1 MPIQQ
6 YENISGY
13 GTVVQKL
20 MPVLLKQQDTKI
32 EITQPMDAAKNIT
45 QDTIE
50 VFKNQNIQRRSKWSY
65 TINCYQAT
73 SNILINSPYIDSSQ
87 SNKTKK
93 VTYILE
99 ENKIQIQS
107 ANSYPKIILSNKITY
122 NPSITNK

>member
-6 YENISGY
+6 YENMSGY
-13 GTVVQKL
+13 GIVVQKL

-65 TINCYQAT
+65 TINCYQTT

>member
-6 YENISGY
+6 YENMSGY

-20 MPVLLKQQDTKI
+20 MPVLLKRQDTKI
-32 EITQPMDAAKNIT
+32 EITQPMDAAKNIP

-50 VFKNQNIQRRSKWSY
+50 VSKNQNIQRRSKWSY
-65 TINCYQAT
+65 TINCYQTT
-73 SNILINSPYIDSSQ
+73 SYILINSPYIDSSQ

>member
-6 YENISGY
+6 YENMSGY
-13 GTVVQKL
+13 GIVVQKL

-65 TINCYQAT
+65 TINCYQTT

-99 ENKIQIQS
+99 ENKTQIQS

>member
-6 YENISGY
+6 YENMSGY

-65 TINCYQAT
+65 TINCYQTT